1 MNDSNL
7 IKVPKSDLTNILNY
21 GVHVSW
27 IGRKATFRLKE
38 IRGDTAI
45 LVDTKG
51 KMVQT
56 HIDYVCYT
64 KKHEERVNNG
74 K

>member
-1 MNDSNL
+1 MNSDTL
-7 IKVPKSDLTNILNY
+7 VKVPKKDLTNILNY

-45 LVDTKG
+45 LVSTRG
-51 KMVQT
+51 KLLQT
-56 HIDYVCYT
+56 HVDYVCYT
-64 KKHEERVNNG
+64 KKHESRINAYG
-74 K
+74 